1 MKSRAATP
9 ASASPRLRWAY
20 ALFAAFFAAGTLRI
34 FLLLLPQAFIRSAM
48 VAEDVVDGTPPW
60 RIFQNRVLGP
70 WLVHGVHVV
79 THLPLAQAYAAFALI
94 TMFAAGLTV
103 LVLTAR
109 LKDPSRPPLAS
120 FLLFQVGFVLL
131 LPCIWLYVWDLLAL
145 ILFTVFNY
153 FVLRGAGR
161 ASFAVLFAIAI
172 LNHEI
177 ALAIAGWM
185 VLDPIWKYFSAGPR
199 GKRVFDRA
207 TFLLGLALIALGAGL
222 IATLR
227 RVLLVRL
234 SEPPEAPDVLAPHW
248 GDFHF
253 ALARNLDSLA
263 KSFTFSPEQGY
274 QFVVPLFIV
283 GVLILAVMLARS
295 DPARFGALAVM
306 TILMVASFV
315 CFGLVLETRV
325 LMPLVPFVAMH
336 GWAVARG
343 RVSES
348 APP

>member
-9 ASASPRLRWAY
+9 VPGPPPFRWAY
-20 ALFAAFFAAGTLRI
+20 VFFAAFFAAGTLRI

-48 VAEDVVDGTPPW
+48 VGEDVVHGTPPW

-70 WLVHGVHVV
+70 WLVHGVNVV
-79 THLPLAQAYAAFALI
+79 THLPLAQAYAAFALV
-94 TMFAAGLTV
+94 TMFAAGMMVPL
-103 LVLTAR
+103 LTAR
-109 LKDPSRPPLAS
+109 LKDPSRPPLAA
-120 FLLFQVGFVLL
+120 FLLFQVSFVLL

-145 ILFTVFNY
+145 IVFTVFNF

-161 ASFAVLFAIAI
+161 GAFAVLFAIAI
-172 LNHEI
+172 FNHEI
-177 ALAIAGWM
+177 ALAISGWM
-185 VLDPIWKYFSAGPR
+185 MLDPIVRYAWRAKGERRP
-199 GKRVFDRA
+199 FDRA
-207 TFLLGLALIALGAGL
+207 TFGLGLALTVAGAAL

-234 SEPPEAPDVLAPHW
+234 AEPPEAPDALAPHW

-274 QFVVPLFIV
+274 QFVVPLFLFGVIV
-283 GVLILAVMLARS
+283 LAVVLGRS
-295 DPARFGALAVM
+295 DPQRLGGLAIM
-306 TILMVASFV
+306 TLLMVASFI

-325 LMPLVPFVAMH
+325 LMPLVPFVAMN
-336 GWAVARG
+336 GWPVARG
-343 RVSES
+343 
-348 APP
+348 APPA